1 MTLRIQPLLVIIMAL
16 ACLVLVLFPPAMM
29 SLQQTLALSLVVMA
43 ITLWA
48 TALLPEYLTALLFFL
63 AAMLFSVADA
73 SVVFSGFTSTAIW
86 LIFSGM
92 VLGAA
97 IKDTGLGDRIAGTLG
112 RNLEHS
118 YTLLI
123 GGIVVSCV
131 VLGFFMPSSIGR
143 AVMMVPIAMALAD
156 RCQLEPGS
164 KGRTGVALAAAFGC
178 HLPTF
183 AILPSNI
190 PNMVLVGAAETIYGT
205 SFNYTSYLLL
215 HFPLLGIVKAAL
227 VVWLILR
234 FFPDQVKPHPSDV
247 SQPRALNNAQKL
259 LILVLSAALFFWM
272 TDSFH
277 GINPAWVGLSAA
289 VFLLLPRV
297 GVVDSK
303 SFATQVNLG
312 ILLFISAILG
322 LGAIINATGLGA
334 MLGDLLTSVMPLAP
348 DRDFINFVS
357 LTLSAFLTGILTTL
371 PGVPAVLTPLAGE
384 LAQQSGWSL
393 EAVLMTQVVG
403 FSTILFPYQS
413 GPLVVAMLLAR
424 EPVIST
430 LKLTF
435 PLVAITLLFLVPLDF
450 LWWKLLGWI

>member
-1 MTLRIQPLLVIIMAL
+1 MTIRIQPLLVIIMAL
-16 ACLVLVLFPPAMM
+16 ACLILVLFPPAML
-29 SLQQTLALSLVVMA
+29 SQEQTLALSLVVMA

-63 AAMLFSVADA
+63 AAMLLNVADA

-118 YTLLI
+118 YPMLI
-123 GGIVVSCV
+123 SGIVIACV

-156 RCQLEPGS
+156 RCQLASGS

-215 HFPLLGIVKAAL
+215 HFPLLGVVKAAL
-227 VVWLILR
+227 VIWLILR
-234 FFPDQVKPHPSDV
+234 FFPDQVKPHPSDF
-247 SQPRALNNAQKL
+247 SQPSALNSAQKL
-259 LILVLSAALFFWM
+259 LIMVLSAALFFWM

-303 SFATQVNLG
+303 SFAAQVNLG

-334 MLGDLLTSVMPLAP
+334 MLGEALINVLPLAP
-348 DRDFINFVS
+348 GRDFVNFIS
-357 LTLSAFLTGILTTL
+357 LILSAFLTGIFTTL
-371 PGVPAVLTPLAGE
+371 PGVPAVLTPIAGD

-393 EAVLMTQVVG
+393 EAVLMTQVIG
-403 FSTILFPYQS
+403 FSTILLPYQS

-424 EPVIST
+424 ESVIST
-430 LKLTF
+430 LKLTL
-435 PLVAITLLFLVPLDF
+435 PLVAITLLLLVPLDY
-450 LWWKLLGWI
+450 LWWKFLGWI